1 MKNRKLK
8 SALQA
13 VVLYGYSVLP
23 LHWAKKGRCSC
34 SDPECSS
41 VGKHPLTP
49 HGVKDATKDEIT
61 IRQWWR
67 EFPKANIGIAT
78 GKVSNLIV
86 LDVDLPHGGMESL
99 HQFENEN
106 GPLPEGPVARTGG
119 GGLHFFFTRSTN
131 TVVNKVGLL
140 PGIDVRSDGGYV
152 VYPGSIHKSGKRYR
166 WLHNKSPRTVSPP
179 PFPASLEEVKRA
191 REHSSALESEPT
203 ISKGERNST
212 LASLA
217 GAMRSRGMTHEAI
230 EAALLQDNHLRCNP
244 PLPDTEVCGIARSIS
259 RYGPGDPRI
268 LSAFSMNDE
277 KAERKLRF
285 RTGEQIANETPASVL
300 WILPP
305 WLALGAITEVDGK
318 VKQAGK
324 TTLLTYMVNAA
335 LNGFP
340 FLGQNT
346 SQTPVVY
353 LTEQHLVSF
362 RAAIERA
369 NLLGRRDFI
378 VLPWTDTIG
387 VSWPSV
393 VHAAVDQCK
402 KRGAKLLVIDT
413 LPQFAGLVGDTEN
426 NAGDALKALRPL
438 QQAAAEGLGV
448 VIVRH
453 ERKSGGSV
461 GDSGRGSSAFAGA
474 VDIVVSVRKPEGNQP
489 RNVRLIQTLSRFD
502 APEDLLIELTEEGY
516 RALGAPGEAAKE
528 RQAVD
533 VLSGIPKSKKNAAT
547 IEDLAGTT
555 GKKRAHLQRL
565 LDALAKDE
573 KISRLGRLPTLP
585 FQQSTTFLAS
595 CRFYHYDLL
604 TYR

>member
-8 SALQA
+8 SALQGA
-13 VVLYGYSVLP
+13 VLYGYSVLP
-23 LHWAKKGRCSC
+23 LHWAEKKRCSC
-34 SDPECSS
+34 SDPQCSS

-49 HGVKDATKDEIT
+49 HGVKDATTDEAT

-67 EFPKANIGIAT
+67 EFPKANIGVAT
-78 GKVSNLIV
+78 GKVSYLIV
-86 LDVDLPHGGMESL
+86 IDVDTRHGGIESL
-99 HQFENEN
+99 QQFENDN
-106 GPLPEGPVARTGG
+106 GPLPEGPVVRTGG
-119 GGLHFFFTRSTN
+119 GGLHLYLGYSGGI
-131 TVVNKVGLL
+131 VGNKVGLL

-152 VYPGSIHKSGKRYR
+152 VYPGSIHKSGKRYL
-166 WLHNKSPRTVSPP
+166 WLHNKSPQKVLTP
-179 PFPASLEEVKRA
+179 PFPASLQEVAKA
-191 REHSSALESEPT
+191 RMHSSSLESEPT
-203 ISKGERNST
+203 ISEGERNST

-230 EAALLQDNHLRCNP
+230 EAALLQDNHLRCDP
-244 PLPDTEVCGIARSIS
+244 PLPDAEVCSIARSIS
-259 RYGPGDPRI
+259 RYPPSDVGI
-268 LSAFSMNDE
+268 LSATSKNEE

-285 RTGEQIANETPASVL
+285 RTGEQIAEETPVTVP
-300 WILPP
+300 WIVPP
-305 WLALGAITEVDGK
+305 WVASGAITEVSGK
-318 VKQAGK
+318 VKAAGK
-324 TTLLTYMVNAA
+324 TTFLTHMVNAA

-340 FLGQNT
+340 FLDQDT
-346 SQTPVVY
+346 YQTPAVY
-353 LTEQHLVSF
+353 LTEQNLVSF
-362 RAAIERA
+362 REAMERA
-369 NLLGRRDFI
+369 DLLGRRDFT
-378 VLPWTDTIG
+378 VLNWTDTIG

-393 VHAAVDQCK
+393 VRAAVDQCK
-402 KRGAKLLVIDT
+402 KREARLLVIDT

-502 APEDLLIELTEEGY
+502 APEDLLIELTQEGY

-528 RQAVD
+528 RQASD
-533 VLSGIPKSKKNAAT
+533 VFSVIPNSKKNAVT
-547 IEDLAGTT
+547 FEDLAKTS

-565 LDALAKDE
+565 LDALAKAE
-573 KISRLGRLPTLP
+573 KISRVGKGRKGDP
-585 FQQSTTFLAS
+585 
-595 CRFYHYDLL
+595 
-604 TYR
+604 YRYFRN